1 MYAGNVGISVRL
13 RTAMPTF
20 AKFHGSV
27 QGAGKGNMEK
37 TLCRTCGK
45 RHMIGKC
52 PMALAFLD
60 HPPIKEVEVSR
71 GAAEKLLRD
80 PTTSVTKPLTKGPK
94 SVTQETTVTKAVTE
108 RSRPFNHKVKHCPTC
123 RCQRVYASKAEKQKA
138 YRDRKA
144 FLKGAQVIMDKK
156 VVL

>member
-1 MYAGNVGISVRL
+1 
-13 RTAMPTF
+13 MPTF
-20 AKFHGSV
+20 AKFHGSSV

-52 PMALAFLD
+52 PLGFKAVRSLVPGKEREYHLEEVK
-60 HPPIKEVEVSR
+60 PSLPIIKLGRLE
-71 GAAEKLLRD
+71 AEITASLGPD
-80 PTTSVTKPLTKGPK
+80 PVTKPLTKGPK

-123 RCQRVYASKAEKQKA
+123 TCQRVYASKAEKQRA
-138 YRDRKA
+138 YRKRKSSLA
-144 FLKGAQVIMDKK
+144 GRSDGENSGG
-156 VVL
+156 